1 MWDNYIKLSNDD
13 VFWRSLRNT
22 VIFLTVTVNVSYFLA
37 LALSQLLA
45 RVSRGQ
51 SVMRTILMIPM
62 MFAPVLVGFQFA
74 WFFNATVGLV
84 NNALISFGWMT
95 DPKAW
100 LVDQPTGMIAIMMAT
115 IWMNVPMLTIILLAG
130 TLSLPQE
137 TFEAARVDGASAWQ
151 RFKHITLPLLSSLY
165 PHRPHRFVP
174 GHRPRLRHRAH
185 HDRRRPC
192 SSHRN
197 DLDLHRPSGNP
208 QLPIRTGQRHVHG
221 RRCTRRFLYPLP
233 VSAANQIK
241 GGVLMYKRRKIEQS
255 VFNTAA
261 FVILILIA
269 LPAIWIIFTA
279 LRPGNEVNVT
289 PPIWIPQKIT
299 LDAFLS
305 LFGFNPDIAA
315 GVPVGNYMWNS
326 IRVAVL
332 ATIVSVALGT
342 MAGYAFSRFR
352 FKGHTLIFLLIMLS
366 RAVPGV
372 ALGLPLFLLMRKYG
386 LVDTVHGLALVYV
399 AINIP
404 FTAWLM
410 DGFFRQIPTELD
422 EAAYIDGCSHW
433 TAFWRIDL
441 PLAWPG
447 MAAAS
452 IFAFL
457 AAWNEYQIASLITKT
472 PAAKTFP
479 VGLFDFTS
487 QFTVDWRGMCA
498 MSVLMILP
506 AIIFVI
512 LTQRR
517 LTEGLTFGAIKG

>member
-1 MWDNYIKLSNDD
+1 
-13 VFWRSLRNT
+13 
-22 VIFLTVTVNVSYFLA
+22 
-37 LALSQLLA
+37 
-45 RVSRGQ
+45 
-51 SVMRTILMIPM
+51 
-62 MFAPVLVGFQFA
+62 MF
-74 WFFNATVGLV
+74 
-84 NNALISFGWMT
+84 
-95 DPKAW
+95 K
-100 LVDQPTGMIAIMMAT
+100 
-115 IWMNVPMLTIILLAG
+115 
-130 TLSLPQE
+130 
-137 TFEAARVDGASAWQ
+137 RQ
-151 RFKHITLPLLSSLY
+151 R
-165 PHRPHRFVP
+165 
-174 GHRPRLRHRAH
+174 
-185 HDRRRPC
+185 
-192 SSHRN
+192 
-197 DLDLHRPSGNP
+197 
-208 QLPIRTGQRHVHG
+208 
-221 RRCTRRFLYPLP
+221 
-233 VSAANQIK
+233 
-241 GGVLMYKRRKIEQS
+241 IEQS
-255 VFNTAA
+255 FLNVAA
-261 FVILILIA
+261 FGILILAA
-269 LPAIWIIFTA
+269 LPALWIIFTA
-279 LRPGNEVNVT
+279 LRPGNEINVT
-289 PPIWIPQKIT
+289 PPIWIPQKLT
-299 LDAFLS
+299 LSAFAS

-332 ATIVSVALGT
+332 ATIISVSLGT

-372 ALGLPLFLLMRKYG
+372 ALGLPLFLLMRKYN

-410 DGFFRQIPTELD
+410 DGFFRQIPKELD
-422 EAAYIDGCSHW
+422 EAAYIDGCNHW

-457 AAWNEYQIASLITKT
+457 AAWNEYQLASLLTKT

-479 VGLFDFTS
+479 VGLFDFTT

-506 AIIFVI
+506 AILFVI